1 MKIIFTLIIALLIVP
16 FAGNAFTAC
25 LNVVPH
31 ATTPVKTPVKKLSYK
46 QTKSLLELSLGRKL
60 KFKEKAALR
69 IQSVL
74 PDYKRADA
82 DKANSNALL
91 GFIFALC
98 GLVLLWPLLIPGLI
112 LSNNALRAEK
122 LNPGSLT
129 KGNKDLAKAG
139 KIMSIIGLVII
150 ALAII
155 IIAAVVASGG
165 FAAL

>member
-16 FAGNAFTAC
+16 FAGNAFTAYS
-25 LNVVPH
+25 NVVPH

-74 PDYKRADA
+74 PDYKGVDA
-82 DKANSNALL
+82 GKANSNALL
-91 GFIFALC
+91 GFIFAIG

-112 LSNNALRAEK
+112 LSNNALNAEK
-122 LNPGSLT
+122 KNPGTLSD
-129 KGNKDLAKAG
+129 GNKGLAKAG
-139 KIMSIIGLVII
+139 RIMSIIGLAII
-150 ALAII
+150 AVAII
-155 IIAAVVASGG
+155 IIVVLIASGG